1 MIEVRDLTKWYG
13 STRAVDHVS
22 FDVTQGEVLGFL
34 GPNGAGKTT
43 TMRILTCYIP
53 ANEGSAKVAGFDIG
67 SQAVEVRRRI
77 GYVPENTPLYLD
89 LGTDEFL
96 QFIAR
101 VHGFQGQQARDRI
114 SGVIDTCGLGDVLH
128 KDVGALSKGFR
139 QRLALAQALIH
150 DPEVLILDE
159 PTGGLDPNQII
170 EIRDLIKKLGRE
182 KTVILSTH
190 ILPEVEATCD
200 RVQIIHNGRLVASGT
215 PDELAESATGQ
226 TQIFVTLKVPP
237 AEAEEGL
244 RSLPGVVSIQLRE
257 EGSDRARYALGIG
270 NGAGIEESIF
280 RMAVDKGWTLTE
292 LHREGV
298 SLEKIF
304 MSLTTQERDVPA
316 SERGVEG
323 R

>member
-22 FDVTQGEVLGFL
+22 FEVTKGEVLGFL

-53 ANEGSAKVAGFDIG
+53 ASEGSARVAGFDVG
-67 SQAVEVRRRI
+67 SQALEVRRRI
-77 GYVPENTPLYLD
+77 GYVPESTPLYLD
-89 LGTDEFL
+89 LGTDDFL

-101 VHGFQGQQARDRI
+101 VHGFQGQQAQSRI
-114 SGVIDTCGLGDVLH
+114 SDVIDTCGLGDVLH

-139 QRLALAQALIH
+139 QRLGLAQALIH
-150 DPEVLILDE
+150 DPEVLVLDE
-159 PTGGLDPNQII
+159 PTSGLDPNQII

-215 PDELAESATGQ
+215 PDELASQASGQ
-226 TQIFVTLKVPP
+226 IQIFVTLKAPP
-237 AEAEEGL
+237 AEAEMGL
-244 RSLPGVVSIQLRE
+244 RVLEGVTSIQLKE
-257 EGSDRARYALGIG
+257 QGADRVRYALGV
-270 NGAGIEESIF
+270 GAGGGLEESVF
-280 RMAVDKGWTLTE
+280 RLAVDKGWTLTE

-298 SLEKIF
+298 SLEKVF
-304 MSLTTQERDVPA
+304 MSLTTQERDAAAPEPV
-316 SERGVEG
+316 S
-323 R
+323 